1 MVVTSVDEHF
11 SDVFQIPVISGR
23 TLSDTIASD
32 RFKNVM
38 INETAARK
46 LGWDDPIGKRLRF
59 KHEEEPVTVI
69 GVLKDI
75 NIRSLQTQIEPVV
88 YRYTGANWLAGY
100 VTLRI
105 NQSNYP
111 QTIKF
116 IRETW
121 EELAPGI
128 PFQYFFIKDKYIE
141 RYNDEERLANI
152 VGTFTIIAVFLSC
165 LGLFALIAWLSI
177 QRTKEIGIRKING
190 AGIIEV
196 MYMLSIDYIKLVA
209 ISFVIAC
216 PIAWFIMYKW
226 LQNFA
231 YKTDLSWWIFAL
243 SGIIALAI
251 AIVTVSLL
259 TWRAATKNPVEA
271 LRYE

>member
-1 MVVTSVDEHF
+1 V
-11 SDVFQIPVISGR
+11 SGR
-23 TLSDTIASD
+23 NLTDTIASD
-32 RFKNVM
+32 RFGNVL
-38 INETAARK
+38 INETAVRK
-46 LGWDDPIGKRLRF
+46 LGWDNPIGKKLRF
-59 KHEEEPVTVI
+59 KHEEESVTVI
-69 GVLKDI
+69 GVIKDI
-75 NIRSLQTQIEPVV
+75 NIRSLQTQVEPVV
-88 YRYTGANWLAGY
+88 YRYTGANWLTGY

-105 NQSNYP
+105 DQRYYP

-116 IRETW
+116 IKETW
-121 EELAPGI
+121 EKLAPGV

-141 RYNDEERLANI
+141 RYRDEERLSNI

-177 QRTKEIGIRKING
+177 QRTREIGIRKING

-196 MYMLSIDYIKLVA
+196 MYMLSIEYIKLVA

-216 PIAWFIMYKW
+216 PVAWYTMHKW

-231 YKTDLSWWIFAL
+231 YRTELSWWVFGL

-251 AIVTVSLL
+251 AVLTVSLR
-259 TWRAATKNPVEA
+259 TWRAATRNPVDA